1 MTNWK
6 IYRLGNICDLV
17 AGFAFKSKDFGNYPN
32 KVVKIADIQ
41 PPVVNTNEL
50 AGVDMS
56 YYDTNKLRKYI
67 VTKGDYVLAMT
78 GATIGKLG
86 CLTDDI

>member
-1 MTNWK
+1 MTEWK
-6 IYRLGNICDLV
+6 TYKLGDICNLV

-50 AGVDMS
+50 AGVDLS
-56 YYDTNKLRKYI
+56 NYDPIKLSKYL
-67 VTKGDYVLAMT
+67 VSKGDYVLAMT
-78 GATIGKLG
+78 GANLVV
-86 CLTDDI
+86 